1 MKRIYLLLSLLA
13 GCLFMQAA
21 IYNVRDFG
29 AKADGKTIDSP
40 AINRAIEAAAQE
52 GGGTVYLPAGEYA
65 CYSIRLK
72 SNIHLYLEQGARIIA
87 AFPGKDEGY
96 DSAEPNEHN
105 KYQDFGHSHWKNSLI
120 WGIGLENITISG
132 PGLIY
137 GKGLTREES
146 RLPGVGNKAISLKDC
161 RNVTLKDFSML
172 HCGHFAL
179 LATGV
184 EHLTLLNLKV
194 DTNRDGFDIDC
205 CRNVRISQCT
215 VNSPWDDAIVLK
227 ASYALGRFKDTEN
240 VTISDCYV
248 SGFDKGS
255 VLDGSWQL
263 DEPQAPDHGYRTG
276 RIKLGTE
283 SVKGM
288 LSDIEGLMGAF
299 NSLNLND
306 MVQMLYGDAQQI
318 EQLVNSVGQAAK
330 LYKENKA
337 LIDVLNKY
345 VTEGNLAK
353 LEQLLYDM
361 QRIDTSRLQSLAQ
374 FTHLSELLELLG
386 KFDTNIGALAQFTR
400 DYLDMA
406 PTFES
411 LNRDLS
417 SPEVQQS
424 LDNLPNIIS
433 QLQNLVN
440 VMHASEQMLDR
451 MTSMLGGE
459 SINKIIACT
468 QKLEN
473 SVSMETLTKAQQQ
486 ALTERMQAW
495 LDFGSSYDIFTQ
507 RTEKM
512 TSTVVFVYKSESIG

>member
-1 MKRIYLLLSLLA
+1 MKRIYLLLSLLT
-13 GCLFMQAA
+13 GCLYMQAA

-215 VNSPWDDAIVLK
+215 VNS
-227 ASYALGRFKDTEN
+227 R
-240 VTISDCYV
+240 
-248 SGFDKGS
+248 
-255 VLDGSWQL
+255 
-263 DEPQAPDHGYRTG
+263 
-276 RIKLGTE
+276 
-283 SVKGM
+283 GM
-288 LSDIEGLMGAF
+288 TPSF
-299 NSLNLND
+299 
-306 MVQMLYGDAQQI
+306 
-318 EQLVNSVGQAAK
+318 
-330 LYKENKA
+330 
-337 LIDVLNKY
+337 
-345 VTEGNLAK
+345 
-353 LEQLLYDM
+353 
-361 QRIDTSRLQSLAQ
+361 
-374 FTHLSELLELLG
+374 
-386 KFDTNIGALAQFTR
+386 
-400 DYLDMA
+400 
-406 PTFES
+406 
-411 LNRDLS
+411 
-417 SPEVQQS
+417 
-424 LDNLPNIIS
+424 
-433 QLQNLVN
+433 
-440 VMHASEQMLDR
+440 
-451 MTSMLGGE
+451 
-459 SINKIIACT
+459 
-468 QKLEN
+468 
-473 SVSMETLTKAQQQ
+473 
-486 ALTERMQAW
+486 
-495 LDFGSSYDIFTQ
+495 
-507 RTEKM
+507 
-512 TSTVVFVYKSESIG
+512 